1 MKRTLIVK
9 SGKASAQCKKSSFYA
24 YTIPIESNEDF
35 LSFLSATKKVHKN
48 ATHYCYAYR
57 IQDLSN
63 HTLEKMSDDG
73 EPYGTAGIPL
83 LSLLQSHC
91 IANGAIVVV
100 RFFGGI
106 KLGKKGLYSAYLEA
120 AKQSL
125 TNAKVEEYI
134 PKEIMDVTV
143 QYTIFDLFEK
153 ICEKFES
160 HCIQV
165 DYAEDVHVKIEIA
178 SKDKM
183 ALLEAFSQANITK
196 YVIIQ

>member
-1 MKRTLIVK
+1 MKRILIVEN
-9 SGKASAQCKKSSFYA
+9 GKASVQIKKSSFYA
-24 YTIPIESNEDF
+24 YAVPIQSNEDF
-35 LSFLSATKKVHKN
+35 VTFLSTTKKTHKN

-57 IQDLSN
+57 IQDLTN

-73 EPYGTAGIPL
+73 EPFGTAGIPL
-83 LSLLQSHC
+83 LSLLQNHC

-125 TNAKVEEYI
+125 NDARVEEFI
-134 PKEIMDVTV
+134 PKEILDVTV

-153 ICEKFES
+153 ICERFDS
-160 HCIQV
+160 QCIQV
-165 DYAEDVHVKIEIA
+165 DYAEDVHVKIEVA

-196 YVIIQ
+196 YVIIR